1 MQENSTDT
9 AEIVNSHMEVIRKGS
24 AIRIS
29 AGDFTEVQLT

>member
-1 MQENSTDT
+1 MQEDSTET

-24 AIRIS
+24 ASRIS